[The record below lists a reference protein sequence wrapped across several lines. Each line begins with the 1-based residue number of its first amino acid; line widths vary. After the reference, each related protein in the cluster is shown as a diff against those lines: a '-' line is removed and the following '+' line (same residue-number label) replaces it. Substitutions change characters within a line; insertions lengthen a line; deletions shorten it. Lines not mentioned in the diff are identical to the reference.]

1 MKNVIKREQ
10 CKLACGLP
18 NVNILSKVNKFKVLL
33 YLKKSNLDKQGKAP
47 IMGRITLNNSMAQ
60 FSCKLSCNPKLWN
73 SRSGRLEGKSKE
85 TVETNAKIE
94 HILLSANSAVDN
106 LIKRNVD
113 FTATTVKEMMQGSI
127 NGQVTLLQVFD
138 ILLEDTKNRVG
149 IDRTPA
155 TYTCIRQV
163 KDSLADFISATYGVS
178 DMAFGQMTNQF
189 ISDYEHFLIDGQGK
203 KAATAHKHFTY
214 LKQACH
220 RAYKDG
226 LTDKYLFA
234 RYKEPTIPKRT
245 PRAITP
251 ENFEKIVSL
260 EIPSDKPSLMISRD
274 LLLIACYTG
283 MAYIDAVSVTQD
295 NLSYDEQGSLWL
307 KYKRKKTGVQAVVKL
322 IPEAIELFDKY
333 KDAGLPTLM
342 PHQNYTFLLKNLK
355 KIAEMAGCTQ
365 PISHH
370 MGRHYYA
377 SILTLSN
384 DVPIDVISKML
395 GHTNVRM
402 TQVYAMVTQD
412 KLFEE
417 ADKFIEA
424 TKDFVLVLNA
434 NSKEIINKQRQ

>member
-1 MKNVIKREQ
+1 MKV
-10 CKLACGLP
+10 
-18 NVNILSKVNKFKVLL
+18 SKFKVLL
-33 YLKKSNLDKQGKAP
+33 YLKKSSMDKQGKAP
-47 IMGRITLNNSMAQ
+47 IMGRITLNNSIAQ

-73 SRSGRLEGKSKE
+73 SRSSRLEGKSKE
-85 TVETNAKIE
+85 AVETNVKIE
-94 HILLSANSAVDN
+94 RILLSVNSAVDN

-113 FTATTVKEMMQGSI
+113 FTATTVKEMMQGCV

-138 ILLEDTKNRVG
+138 IMLDETKNRVG
-149 IDRTPA
+149 IVRTPA
-155 TYTCIRQV
+155 TYRCIRQV
-163 KDSLADFISATYGVS
+163 KDSLADFISVTYGVS

-189 ISDYEHFLIDGQGK
+189 ISDYEHFLIDEQGK

-234 RYKEPTIPKRT
+234 RYKEPAIPRKSPRT
-245 PRAITP
+245 ITP
-251 ENFEKIVSL
+251 ENFQRIVSL
-260 EIPSDKPSLMISRD
+260 EIPSDKPSLIISRD

-283 MAYIDAVSVTQD
+283 MAYVDAVSVTQD
-295 NLSYDEQGSLWL
+295 NLSHDEQGNLWL

-333 KDAGLPTLM
+333 KDAGQPTLM
-342 PHQNYTFLLKNLK
+342 PRQNYAFLLKNLK
-355 KIAEMAGCTQ
+355 TIAEMAGCTQ
-365 PISHH
+365 PITHH

-417 ADKFIEA
+417 AEKFIEA
-424 TKDFVLVLNA
+424 TKDFVLVLNQ
-434 NSKEIINKQRQ
+434 SDMPITNKKNQ

>member
-1 MKNVIKREQ
+1 MKV
-10 CKLACGLP
+10 
-18 NVNILSKVNKFKVLL
+18 SKFKVLL
-33 YLKKSNLDKQGKAP
+33 YLKKSGLDKQGKAP

-73 SRSGRLEGKSKE
+73 SRSGRLDGKSKE
-85 TVETNAKIE
+85 AVETNAKIE
-94 HILLSANSAVDN
+94 HILLSVNTAVDN

-113 FTATTVKEMMQGSI
+113 FTATTVKDMMQGSV
-127 NGQVTLLQVFD
+127 NGQVTLLQVFE

-149 IDRTPA
+149 IDRTSA

-245 PRAITP
+245 PRTITP

-260 EIPSDKPSLMISRD
+260 EIPSDKPSLIISRD

-295 NLSYDEQGSLWL
+295 NLSYDEQGNLWL
-307 KYKRKKTGVQAVVKL
+307 KYKRKKTGVQAMVKL

-333 KDAGLPTLM
+333 KDAGQPTLM
-342 PHQNYTFLLKNLK
+342 PRQNYAFLLKNLK

-395 GHTNVRM
+395 GHTSVRM

-412 KLFEE
+412 KLFDE
-417 ADKFIEA
+417 ADKFIET

-434 NSKEIINKQRQ
+434 NSKAIVNKQRQ

>member
-1 MKNVIKREQ
+1 MKV
-10 CKLACGLP
+10 
-18 NVNILSKVNKFKVLL
+18 SKFKVLL

-113 FTATTVKEMMQGSI
+113 FTATTVKEMMQGSV

-163 KDSLADFISATYGVS
+163 KDSLADFISATYGVC
-178 DMAFGQMTNQF
+178 DLAFGQITNQF
-189 ISDYEHFLIDGQGK
+189 ISDYEHFLIDRQGK
-203 KAATAHKHFTY
+203 KATTAHKYFTY

-226 LTDKYLFA
+226 LTDKNLFA
-234 RYKEPTIPKRT
+234 RYKEPTIPKKSPRT
-245 PRAITP
+245 ITP
-251 ENFEKIVSL
+251 ANFQRIVSL
-260 EIPSDKPSLMISRD
+260 QIPSDKPSLIIARD

-295 NLSYDEQGSLWL
+295 NLSYDEQGNLWL
-307 KYKRKKTGVQAVVKL
+307 KYKRKKTMVSTNRPGVQAMVKL

-365 PISHH
+365 PITHH

-434 NSKEIINKQRQ
+434 NSKEVVNKQRQ

>member
-1 MKNVIKREQ
+1 MKV
-10 CKLACGLP
+10 
-18 NVNILSKVNKFKVLL
+18 SKFKVLL
-33 YLKKSNLDKQGKAP
+33 YLKKSGLDKQGKAP

-73 SRSGRLEGKSKE
+73 SRSGRLDGKSKE
-85 TVETNAKIE
+85 AVETNAKIDR
-94 HILLSANSAVDN
+94 ILLSFNSAVDN
-106 LIKRNVD
+106 LTKRNID
-113 FTATTVKEMMQGSI
+113 FTATTVKEMMQGSV

-138 ILLEDTKNRVG
+138 IMLEETKSRVG

-155 TYTCIRQV
+155 TYRCIRQV
-163 KDSLADFISATYGVS
+163 KDSLADFISVTYGVS
-178 DMAFGQMTNQF
+178 DMTFGQMTSQF
-189 ISDYEHFLIDGQGK
+189 ISDYEHFLIDEQGK

-234 RYKEPTIPKRT
+234 RYREPTIQRKAPRT
-245 PRAITP
+245 ITP
-251 ENFEKIVSL
+251 ENFQRIVGL
-260 EIPSDKPSLMISRD
+260 EIPSDKPSLIISRD

-307 KYKRKKTGVQAVVKL
+307 KYKRKKTGVQAMVKL

-384 DVPIDVISKML
+384 DVPIDAISKML

-424 TKDFVLVLNA
+424 TKDFVLVLNQ
-434 NSKEIINKQRQ
+434 SDKQTTNKQNK

>member
-1 MKNVIKREQ
+1 
-10 CKLACGLP
+10 
-18 NVNILSKVNKFKVLL
+18 
-33 YLKKSNLDKQGKAP
+33 
-47 IMGRITLNNSMAQ
+47 
-60 FSCKLSCNPKLWN
+60 
-73 SRSGRLEGKSKE
+73 
-85 TVETNAKIE
+85 
-94 HILLSANSAVDN
+94 
-106 LIKRNVD
+106 
-113 FTATTVKEMMQGSI
+113 
-127 NGQVTLLQVFD
+127 
-138 ILLEDTKNRVG
+138 
-149 IDRTPA
+149 
-155 TYTCIRQV
+155 
-163 KDSLADFISATYGVS
+163 
-178 DMAFGQMTNQF
+178 
-189 ISDYEHFLIDGQGK
+189 
-203 KAATAHKHFTY
+203 
-214 LKQACH
+214 
-220 RAYKDG
+220 
-226 LTDKYLFA
+226 
-234 RYKEPTIPKRT
+234 
-245 PRAITP
+245 
-251 ENFEKIVSL
+251 
-260 EIPSDKPSLMISRD
+260 MISRD

-342 PHQNYTFLLKNLK
+342 PHQNYTFLQKNLK

-365 PISHH
+365 PLSHH

-434 NSKEIINKQRQ
+434 NSKEIVNKQRQ

>member
-1 MKNVIKREQ
+1 MKV
-10 CKLACGLP
+10 
-18 NVNILSKVNKFKVLL
+18 SKFKVLL
-33 YLKKSNLDKQGKAP
+33 YLKKSSLDKHGKAP
-47 IMGRITLNNSMAQ
+47 IMGRITINNSMAQ

-73 SRSGRLEGKSKE
+73 PRSGRLEGKSKE
-85 TVETNAKIE
+85 AVETNAKIE
-94 HILLSANSAVDN
+94 RILLSINSAVDN
-106 LIKRNVD
+106 LTKRNAD
-113 FTATTVKEMMQGSI
+113 FTATTVKEMMQGSV

-138 ILLEDTKNRVG
+138 IMLDETKSRVG

-155 TYTCIRQV
+155 TYRCIRQV
-163 KDSLADFISATYGVS
+163 KDSLADFISVTYGVS
-178 DMAFGQMTNQF
+178 DMTFGQMTSQF
-189 ISDYEHFLIDGQGK
+189 ISDYEHFLIDEQGK

-234 RYKEPTIPKRT
+234 RYKEPAIPRKAPRTIM
-245 PRAITP
+245 P
-251 ENFEKIVSL
+251 ENFQRIVSL
-260 EIPSDKPSLMISRD
+260 EIPSDKPSLIVSRD

-283 MAYIDAVSVTQD
+283 MAYVDAVSVTQD
-295 NLSYDEQGSLWL
+295 NLSRDEQGSLWL

-342 PHQNYTFLLKNLK
+342 PRQNYAFLLKNLK
-355 KIAEMAGCTQ
+355 KIAEMADCTQ

-424 TKDFVLVLNA
+424 TKDFVLVLNP
-434 NSKEIINKQRQ
+434 NSREIVNKK

>member
-1 MKNVIKREQ
+1 M
-10 CKLACGLP
+10 
-18 NVNILSKVNKFKVLL
+18 
-33 YLKKSNLDKQGKAP
+33 
-47 IMGRITLNNSMAQ
+47 
-60 FSCKLSCNPKLWN
+60 
-73 SRSGRLEGKSKE
+73 
-85 TVETNAKIE
+85 
-94 HILLSANSAVDN
+94 DN

-113 FTATTVKEMMQGSI
+113 FTATTVKEMMQGSVS
-127 NGQVTLLQVFD
+127 GQVTLLQVFD
-138 ILLEDTKNRVG
+138 IMLDETKNRVG

-155 TYTCIRQV
+155 TYRCIRQV
-163 KDSLADFISATYGVS
+163 KDSLADFISVTYGVS
-178 DMAFGQMTNQF
+178 DMTFGQMTNQF
-189 ISDYEHFLIDGQGK
+189 ISDYEHFLIDEQGK

-214 LKQACH
+214 LKQACY

-234 RYKEPTIPKRT
+234 RYKEPAIPRKSPRT
-245 PRAITP
+245 ITP
-251 ENFEKIVSL
+251 ENFQRIVSL
-260 EIPSDKPSLMISRD
+260 EIPSDKPSLIISRD

-283 MAYIDAVSVTQD
+283 MAYVDAVSVTPD
-295 NLSYDEQGSLWL
+295 NLACDEQGSLWL
-307 KYKRKKTGVQAVVKL
+307 KYKRKKTMVSTNRPGVQAVVKL

-333 KDAGLPTLM
+333 KDAGQPTLM
-342 PHQNYTFLLKNLK
+342 PRQNYAFLLKNLK

-365 PISHH
+365 PITHH

-424 TKDFVLVLNA
+424 TKDFVLVLNQ
-434 NSKEIINKQRQ
+434 SDRQITNKKDK

>member
-1 MKNVIKREQ
+1 
-10 CKLACGLP
+10 
-18 NVNILSKVNKFKVLL
+18 
-33 YLKKSNLDKQGKAP
+33 
-47 IMGRITLNNSMAQ
+47 MAQ

-85 TVETNAKIE
+85 AVETNAKIE

-113 FTATTVKEMMQGSI
+113 FMATTVKEMMQGNV
-127 NGQVTLLQVFD
+127 NGQVTLLQVFY

-149 IDRTPA
+149 IDRTSA
-155 TYTCIRQV
+155 AYTCIRQV

-178 DMAFGQMTNQF
+178 DMTFGQMANQF

-214 LKQACH
+214 LKKACH

-226 LTDKYLFA
+226 LMDKYLFA

-245 PRAITP
+245 PRTITP
-251 ENFEKIVSL
+251 ENFEKIVCL

-307 KYKRKKTGVQAVVKL
+307 KYKRKKTMVSTNRPGVQAMVKL

-333 KDAGLPTLM
+333 KDAGQPTLM
-342 PHQNYTFLLKNLK
+342 PRQNYDFLLKNLK
-355 KIAEMAGCTQ
+355 KIAEMAVEELERVKVKSAGTASGGTIKLAKFKNKCLKEYL
-365 PISHH
+365 
-370 MGRHYYA
+370 MGTKKSSFMKGNRH
-377 SILTLSN
+377 
-384 DVPIDVISKML
+384 
-395 GHTNVRM
+395 
-402 TQVYAMVTQD
+402 
-412 KLFEE
+412 
-417 ADKFIEA
+417 
-424 TKDFVLVLNA
+424 
-434 NSKEIINKQRQ
+434 

>member
-1 MKNVIKREQ
+1 MKV
-10 CKLACGLP
+10 
-18 NVNILSKVNKFKVLL
+18 SKFKVLL

-113 FTATTVKEMMQGSI
+113 FTATTVKEMMQGSV

-163 KDSLADFISATYGVS
+163 KDSLADFISATYGVC
-178 DMAFGQMTNQF
+178 DLAFGQITNQF
-189 ISDYEHFLIDGQGK
+189 ISDYEHFLIDRQGK
-203 KAATAHKHFTY
+203 KATTAHKYFTY

-226 LTDKYLFA
+226 LTDKNLFA
-234 RYKEPTIPKRT
+234 RYKEPTIPKKSPRT
-245 PRAITP
+245 ITP
-251 ENFEKIVSL
+251 ANFQRIVSL
-260 EIPSDKPSLMISRD
+260 QIPSDKPSLIIARD

-295 NLSYDEQGSLWL
+295 NLSYDEQGNLWL
-307 KYKRKKTGVQAVVKL
+307 KYKRKKTMVSTNRPGVQAMVKL

-365 PISHH
+365 PITHH

-424 TKDFVLVLNA
+424 TKDFVLVLNT
-434 NSKEIINKQRQ
+434 NIKETVNK

>member
-1 MKNVIKREQ
+1 M
-10 CKLACGLP
+10 
-18 NVNILSKVNKFKVLL
+18 
-33 YLKKSNLDKQGKAP
+33 
-47 IMGRITLNNSMAQ
+47 TL
-60 FSCKLSCNPKLWN
+60 
-73 SRSGRLEGKSKE
+73 
-85 TVETNAKIE
+85 
-94 HILLSANSAVDN
+94 
-106 LIKRNVD
+106 
-113 FTATTVKEMMQGSI
+113 
-127 NGQVTLLQVFD
+127 
-138 ILLEDTKNRVG
+138 
-149 IDRTPA
+149 
-155 TYTCIRQV
+155 
-163 KDSLADFISATYGVS
+163 
-178 DMAFGQMTNQF
+178 
-189 ISDYEHFLIDGQGK
+189 
-203 KAATAHKHFTY
+203 FTY
-214 LKQACH
+214 KT
-220 RAYKDG
+220 KG
-226 LTDKYLFA
+226 DKYLFA
-234 RYKEPTIPKRT
+234 RYKEAIIPKKSPRT
-245 PRAITP
+245 ITP
-251 ENFEKIVSL
+251 ENFQRIVSL
-260 EIPSDKPSLMISRD
+260 QIPSDKPSLIIARD

-295 NLSYDEQGSLWL
+295 NLSRDEQGSLWL

-434 NSKEIINKQRQ
+434 NSKEIVNKQRQ

>member
-18 NVNILSKVNKFKVLL
+18 NVNILSKVSKFKVLL

-60 FSCKLSCNPKLWN
+60 FSCKLSCTPNLWN
-73 SRSGRLEGKSKE
+73 PRSGRLEGKSKE
-85 TVETNAKIE
+85 AVETNAKIE
-94 HILLSANSAVDN
+94 RILLSVNSAVDN

-113 FTATTVKEMMQGSI
+113 FTATTVKEMMQGSV

-138 ILLEDTKNRVG
+138 ILLEETKNRVG

-163 KDSLADFISATYGVS
+163 KDSLAEFISATYGIS

-189 ISDYEHFLIDGQGK
+189 ISDYEHFLIEEQGK
-203 KAATAHKHFTY
+203 KAATAHKYFTY
-214 LKQACH
+214 LKRACR

-226 LTDKYLFA
+226 LTDKCLFD
-234 RYKEPTIPKRT
+234 RYKEPTIPKRS
-245 PRAITP
+245 PRTITP
-251 ENFEKIVSL
+251 ENFQRIVSL
-260 EIPSDKPSLMISRD
+260 QIPSDKPSLIIARD

-333 KDAGLPTLM
+333 KDAGLSTLM
-342 PHQNYTFLLKNLK
+342 PRQNYAFLLKNLK

-365 PISHH
+365 PITHH
-370 MGRHYYA
+370 MGRH
-377 SILTLSN
+377 
-384 DVPIDVISKML
+384 
-395 GHTNVRM
+395 
-402 TQVYAMVTQD
+402 
-412 KLFEE
+412 
-417 ADKFIEA
+417 
-424 TKDFVLVLNA
+424 
-434 NSKEIINKQRQ
+434 